1 MILVVVFQSM
11 AKQTMDSAPPSEG
24 VALKKRKMWSHQV
37 ILHSSVCLSV
47 FLSLHVCLSFSN
59 RLCLPPSL
67 SLPLSVSVSVCLLS
81 LCLSVSL
88 CLSLSLPRPLCL
100 CLPPSLPPL
109 SSLYISH
116 SLLAY
121 FPSFSCSSYILYQ
134 GVLTF
139 TEEKYEGEER
149 RKWSEKKV
157 RKYRTYLLLWCFKIK
172 FHSSK
177 NNADFTSD
185 KE

>member
-67 SLPLSVSVSVCLLS
+67 SLPLSVCLCLSPLPLSVCLPLSVSVSASPPLSLSPSPLSPPSTYHTLYSHTFLLS
-81 LCLSVSL
+81 LVLPAFCIRVFLLSQK
-88 CLSLSLPRPLCL
+88 RN
-100 CLPPSLPPL
+100 
-109 SSLYISH
+109 
-116 SLLAY
+116 
-121 FPSFSCSSYILYQ
+121 
-134 GVLTF
+134 T
-139 TEEKYEGEER
+139 KER
-149 RKWSEKKV
+149 REGNEVKK
-157 RKYRTYLLLWCFKIK
+157 RWENIALTCF
-172 FHSSK
+172 
-177 NNADFTSD
+177 SD
-185 KE
+185 ALK